1 MMTVSRNNKW
11 PVVETLNC
19 DDGADRGYFQSPTAW
34 SNRIGAE
41 ASVTRADVLSYR
53 GNGWTA
59 VPNKTRRAS
68 LSSRPSGFYLDLHA
82 SILTNGKERIALD
95 FLTVLRFR
103 LSGSSLMSMAQ
114 CGP

>member
-34 SNRIGAE
+34 SNRIGVE

-53 GNGWTA
+53 GNEATA
-59 VPNKTRRAS
+59 GRLCQTKHAVLLFPPA
-68 LSSRPSGFYLDLHA
+68 PAGF
-82 SILTNGKERIALD
+82 ILTFMQA
-95 FLTVLRFR
+95 
-103 LSGSSLMSMAQ
+103 SSQTARKGLLLIS
-114 CGP
+114 